1 MNEVEESAKYFDDG
15 MKKEDKNCEYMLAY
29 LYYEKSKSMFKN
41 LSEVHCEN
49 SESIYNSL
57 SELDVNKEERLV
69 APFEEMASEVEEEY
83 IPQYILDINEN
94 LENEFEP
101 IETKMKIEY

>member
-1 MNEVEESAKYFDDG
+1 
-15 MKKEDKNCEYMLAY
+15 
-29 LYYEKSKSMFKN
+29 MFKN